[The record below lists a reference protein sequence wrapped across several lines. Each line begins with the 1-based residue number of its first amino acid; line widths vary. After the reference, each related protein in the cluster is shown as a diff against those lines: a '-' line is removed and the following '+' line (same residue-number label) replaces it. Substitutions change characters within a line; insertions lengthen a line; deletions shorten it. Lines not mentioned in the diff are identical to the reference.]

1 MSRGYKEPRF
11 SRGAHSLKKIFFSR
25 AKWDVEDIICV
36 PSICKARRE
45 ESHLMIHG
53 TGIS

>member
-11 SRGAHSLKKIFFSR
+11 SRGARSLKKIFFTR
-25 AKWDVEDIICV
+25 AKWDMKDIICV
-36 PSICKARRE
+36 PSICKAHRE
-45 ESHLMIHG
+45 ESRLMIYE